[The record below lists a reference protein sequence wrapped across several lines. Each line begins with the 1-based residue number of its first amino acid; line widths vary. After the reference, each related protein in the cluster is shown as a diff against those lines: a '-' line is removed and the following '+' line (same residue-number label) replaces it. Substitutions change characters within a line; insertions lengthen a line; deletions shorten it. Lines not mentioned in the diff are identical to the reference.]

1 MSDVVWSGTFS
12 AFFRTLEINML
23 RILLVDPDAPVSRV
37 LSEALNQEF
46 GADVTCAASGEVASR
61 ALRRSPWDLVVIE
74 AMLPDMTGF
83 ELAEI
88 AADNNVPGLLIA
100 GHPQGQERCRAL
112 GYPHLDKPFSLSAL
126 QAAATTVLRDARR
139 NVERLHE
146 AYERLTAH
154 SLEARRL
161 MEATRRTWS
170 QSPRS
175 SLEGCELPD
184 PGRSASER
192 VARHGRPR
200 LPIEV
205 LVALESVARSKSP
218 SQRGTMGEQM
228 RRTIRPYAGKR
239 L

>member
-1 MSDVVWSGTFS
+1 M
-12 AFFRTLEINML
+12 
-23 RILLVDPDAPVSRV
+23 
-37 LSEALNQEF
+37 
-46 GADVTCAASGEVASR
+46 
-61 ALRRSPWDLVVIE
+61 IE

-161 MEATRRTWS
+161 MEELVGLGANLREAAWRAVNCRIRVGRQVRESRVMAVPGFRLRCWSPWKASRDPKARRS
-170 QSPRS
+170 
-175 SLEGCELPD
+175 EG
-184 PGRSASER
+184 RWAS
-192 VARHGRPR
+192 
-200 LPIEV
+200 
-205 LVALESVARSKSP
+205 K
-218 SQRGTMGEQM
+218 
-228 RRTIRPYAGKR
+228 
-239 L
+239 